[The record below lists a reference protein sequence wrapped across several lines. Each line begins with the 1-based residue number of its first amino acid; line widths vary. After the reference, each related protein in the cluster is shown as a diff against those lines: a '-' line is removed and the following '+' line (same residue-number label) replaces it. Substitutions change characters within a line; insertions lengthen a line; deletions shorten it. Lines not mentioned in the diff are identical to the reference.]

1 MSPVQ
6 RRARRE
12 AAALG
17 VPPQQFDQWCETA
30 QAQVPRRGRV
40 IRIGRRRYRFRIR
53 SWHYG
58 VVGVW
63 LVGGFVLILLE
74 ILLARRIF

>member
-17 VPPQQFDQWCETA
+17 VPPRTFDAWCETA
-30 QAQVPRRGRV
+30 RAQASRRTRV
-40 IRIGRRRYRFRIR
+40 IRIGRRRYRPRIR
-53 SWHYG
+53 PWHHVAAG
-58 VVGVW
+58 ILLVAGFCAV
-63 LVGGFVLILLE
+63 LVGELL
-74 ILLARRIF
+74 L